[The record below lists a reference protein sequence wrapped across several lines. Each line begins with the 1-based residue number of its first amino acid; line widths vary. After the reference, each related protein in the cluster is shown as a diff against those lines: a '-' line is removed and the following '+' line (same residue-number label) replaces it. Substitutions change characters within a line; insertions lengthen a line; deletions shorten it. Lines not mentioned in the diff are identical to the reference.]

1 MESER
6 SGGTNVVYELLH
18 ETADERLV
26 ETEECISV
34 PDCPGSSLRLM
45 KWGKMQ
51 KNLRMGSSLAQGRN
65 NFVAVKDN
73 HYIC

>member
-26 ETEECISV
+26 ETEECISK
-34 PDCPGSSLRLM
+34 PDCPCSSMRLM
-45 KWGKMQ
+45 KRGKNVEKSTHEKQ
-51 KNLRMGSSLAQGRN
+51 FGTRSE
-65 NFVAVKDN
+65 
-73 HYIC
+73 